1 MTQEEFI
8 KELQRED
15 YYYEYSIEGDT
26 IVFPEGVNNVRL
38 DMSYISSN
46 VEFRN
51 GGDVIMNNIESVPA
65 NVTFNNS
72 GSVFLRDVKIIDSS
86 STFSNGDNVFL
97 SEFSTMSFPH
107 KIEGIKNKMLLNLM
121 IKQGVFER

>member
-38 DMSYISSN
+38 DMSDISSN

-51 GGDVIMNNIESVPA
+51 GGNVIINNIESVPA
-65 NVTFNNS
+65 NVTFNNG
-72 GSVFLRDVKIIDSS
+72 GSVFLRDAKIIDSS
-86 STFSNGDNVFL
+86 STLSNGNKFWL
-97 SEFSTMSFPH
+97 RGISTMNFPP
-107 KIEGIKNKMLLNLM
+107 KIEDINDKRLLNLM